1 MNMEPENHPF
11 GKENHLQTLLY
22 ILGSMVV
29 FGGVVQHNKSYNLG
43 IDALSSREKEEK
55 YFQLGVFLPFP

>member
-1 MNMEPENHPF
+1 M
-11 GKENHLQTLLY
+11 L
-22 ILGSMVV
+22 V

-55 YFQLGVFLPFP
+55 YFQLGVFLPYP